1 MSDTDTE
8 PQEGGLKSKIPG
20 LAQEL
25 IGEIEKI
32 GGALTGDPITQ
43 AEGQL
48 NVDVGEIREGGPD
61 EGAQAEKHRV

>member
-1 MSDTDTE
+1 MNESEND
-8 PQEGGLKSKIPG
+8 PQDGGLKSKISG
-20 LAQEL
+20 LGQEL

-48 NVDVGEIREGGPD
+48 NVDIGEMREGGRD
-61 EGAQAEKHRV
+61 EGDEVENHRV